1 LQLRALHREVV
12 ETGKMTD
19 RAFHDQIL
27 KGNAIPIE
35 MVRALV
41 GERKLSRDYTAD
53 WKFYAPARTTE

>member
-1 LQLRALHREVV
+1 
-12 ETGKMTD
+12 
-19 RAFHDQIL
+19 L

-41 GERKLSRDYTAD
+41 GERKLSRDYTTD